1 MAQQRSRRLR
11 KKLHIDEFQELGFSV
26 SWRFAEGTSVEIID
40 ATLDKFVDDVIDPAG
55 LAFEGSGYLQWEGL
69 ICLQKTGHCTDA
81 HREQVAAWLKAQQLQ
96 DVKVSELFDIW
107 WDLPENL
114 LS

>member
-1 MAQQRSRRLR
+1 MAKNRSRRLR

-26 SWRFAEGTSVEIID
+26 SFRFAEGTPVETID
-40 ATLDKFVDDVIDPAG
+40 ATLDKFVDEVVEPNG

-69 ICLQKTGHCTDA
+69 VCLQKTGHCTDA
-81 HREQVAAWLKAQQLQ
+81 HRDLVAKWLEAQQLQ
-96 DVKVSELFDIW
+96 NVKASDLFDIW

-114 LS
+114 YS